1 MPLTSKDGLFTN
13 GDILPGPNANLG
25 SATNKWPTA
34 YMTAANVGDVIFANG
49 WRMTEDGENIVLK
62 RPDGSVAHRWEMMAG
77 SR

>member
-1 MPLTSKDGLFTN
+1 
-13 GDILPGPNANLG
+13 
-25 SATNKWPTA
+25 
-34 YMTAANVGDVIFANG
+34 MTAATVGDVIFANG